1 MADLIH
7 IHQHRLK
14 EDARRAGHCQWHNR
28 RRSTTFRPRDL
39 GWRSGFGVLLVV
51 LVASFG
57 CHATSPNGDVSV
69 SYAFS
74 QGAQGWTAG
83 AADYPPD
90 AESFVNFTADARPL
104 PPSLGS
110 SGLFMSSRNV
120 SGDVFMY
127 YAGKAGGFVPGATYS
142 ATFAVQIA
150 SNAGEGCAGVGGQPG
165 EAVTVKAGAASV
177 QPLAV
182 QDASGWL
189 RMNIDKGSAGDG
201 ANAAVLGNIAV
212 GDGCGENSAWRRK
225 QLTSAPDAISVQAAS
240 DGSVWLFAGTDSAF
254 EGKTSIYITQF
265 DASFSRQ

>member
-1 MADLIH
+1 MVDLVR
-7 IHQHRLK
+7 IHQHCLK
-14 EDARRAGHCQWHNR
+14 EDVRRVARCQQANRWRSTAFRSRDVGWR
-28 RRSTTFRPRDL
+28 RRL
-39 GWRSGFGVLLVV
+39 GALLAV

-57 CHATSPNGDVSV
+57 CHTTSPNGDVNV

-74 QGAQGWTAG
+74 RGPQGWTAG
-83 AADYPPD
+83 VADYTPD
-90 AESFVNFTADARPL
+90 TASLVNFTADVRPL

-120 SGDVFMY
+120 SDDVFMY
-127 YAGKAGGFVPGATYS
+127 YAGKTEGFVPGATYL

-150 SNAGEGCAGVGGQPG
+150 SNVGEGCAGVGGQPG
-165 EAVTVKAGAASV
+165 EAVSVKAGAASV

-189 RMNIDKGSAGDG
+189 RMNIDKGLAGGG

-240 DGSVWLFAGTDSAF
+240 DGSVWLFVGTDSAF
-254 EGKTSIYITQF
+254 EGETSIYITQF
-265 DASFSRQ
+265 SASFSRQ